1 MSRPASVPAPVARAA
16 QLAPDEAIGHQSP
29 VPWVAGALAAAAV
42 GALGAS
48 QHVARAFAFDPRL
61 GVARLTLP
69 AGTETLL
76 SALAV
81 TLVLAALGVAA
92 HSAWRRTWA
101 GLPAVLAL
109 GYGAGLAT
117 LLGPTIV
124 APWGIFVWAVR
135 FSGVAETQPVMT
147 QALVVLVVLFA
158 AGAALAGL
166 VVGKK
171 QKESREPSGTFGTAA
186 FGDGEWFAPTGV
198 KRPGHGIPVGYK
210 DDAPALLYDDTGAHT
225 FVCAPT
231 GAGKTVGFAVPTL
244 LSHKGSTVVLDVKGE
259 LFAVTA
265 RHRREGLKQ
274 RVRRIDPFLAADKA
288 PADSFN
294 PLDTVVTEF
303 DIAAANAGGEPVS
316 DLDREEAPFAFD
328 NAKMISEML
337 VAKTGEEK
345 EPFFVDNARQFL
357 TGLVLFVAAEERRT
371 RTAEVP
377 DFAAFEAEQARRRAA
392 GEALMPDFPA
402 LYRLDAAVRATK
414 PDAADHGEALPL
426 FPGMPSKTVT
436 IPNRRRSLVEVRR
449 LLMSPDEELRQLL
462 DAMCAHAHPIVAK
475 RGAQFA
481 RMDERTF
488 SSVVATVRSHTEFLD
503 SPSIQQA
510 ISTSTF
516 DFRDLKDDPTSVFL
530 VMPVERLD
538 NYSRFV
544 RVMIG
549 CAQARLL
556 AMRFKPKHPVLFLLD
571 EFPRLQR
578 FDKIDEGLSAHRG
591 FGIQYLIIVQSVA
604 QLEEAY
610 GPLWRNFI
618 TNTTLQILWSPNDDQ
633 ACKFISDAAGDQTVS
648 YVEVSDNLGSQG
660 RHVIAD
666 SYSSGS
672 SRTVRETRRKL
683 IEPDEARTLDKSY
696 CFVFSRGR
704 APVIL
709 KRPNYLT
716 DAVFR
721 GAFDD
726 NPFHG
731 DGQNEKVVSNAGAA
745 FVAASK
751 KAYADPGKA
760 RRALLLAT
768 VELGERGLAEAV
780 RSRPSQFGALAAR
793 RARGKGTDGRE
804 AAVQAAA
811 AAARFAWEEGEAQV
825 REMLSLP
832 PAPDADAARDR
843 FRTASEALYAYPAA
857 ARAQFAERCRAEGAA
872 RALRALRAD
881 DTWVGPAKQGADG
894 DRRALLADFGR
905 AGARTATL
913 RGAAAAVG
921 DEFA

>member
-1 MSRPASVPAPVARAA
+1 MTSAASVPAPVARAA
-16 QLAPDEAIGHQSP
+16 KLAPDEAIGHQSP
-29 VPWVAGALAAAAV
+29 LPWVAGALGAAAV
-42 GALGAS
+42 GALAAS
-48 QHVARAFAFDPRL
+48 QHVARAAGFAANI
-61 GVARLTLP
+61 GVARLALP
-69 AGTETLL
+69 ASVGTLL
-76 SALAV
+76 DALAV
-81 TLVLAALGVAA
+81 TLALAAVAVAA
-92 HSAWRRTWA
+92 HSAWRRTWGGA
-101 GLPAVLAL
+101 LPAFGLA
-109 GYGAGLAT
+109 YGAAVAAV
-117 LLGPTIV
+117 LGPVVV
-124 APWGIFVWAVR
+124 APWGIAVWALRAADAGAMPAPIVEA
-135 FSGVAETQPVMT
+135 FGLGVA
-147 QALVVLVVLFA
+147 LFV

-166 VVGKK
+166 TVGQK
-171 QKESREPSGTFGTAA
+171 QKEGREPSGTFGTAA
-186 FGDGEWFAPTGV
+186 FGTGEWFAPTGT

-244 LSHKGSTVVLDVKGE
+244 LSHRGSTLVLDVKGE

-265 RHRREGLKQ
+265 RHRREGLRQ

-303 DIAAANAGGEPVS
+303 DLAAARAGGEPVS
-316 DLDREEAPFAFD
+316 DLDREEAPYAFD

-357 TGLVLFVAAEERRT
+357 TGLVLFVAAEQRRV

-392 GEALMPDFPA
+392 GEALLPDFPA
-402 LYRLDAAVRATK
+402 LYRLDAAVRATQ

-426 FPGMPSKTVT
+426 FPGMPSKTVRV
-436 IPNRRRSLVEVRR
+436 PNTRRSLVEVRR
-449 LLMSPDEELRQLL
+449 LLMSPDEELRALL

-503 SPSIQQA
+503 SPSIQRA
-510 ISTSTF
+510 LSTSTF

-610 GPLWRNFI
+610 GALWRNFI

-683 IEPDEARTLDKSY
+683 IEPDEARTLDRSY

-709 KRPNYLT
+709 RRPNYLT

-731 DGQNEKVVSNAGAA
+731 DGQNERVVSDAGAA

-751 KAYADPGKA
+751 KAYADAGAA

-780 RSRPSQFGALAAR
+780 RSRPSQFGALAGK
-793 RARGKGTDGRE
+793 RARGSGTDARE

-811 AAARFAWEEGEAQV
+811 AAARFAWEEGEAHV

-832 PAPDADAARDR
+832 PAPDADAARDG
-843 FRTASEALYAYPAA
+843 FRCASEALYAYPAA
-857 ARAQFAERCRAEGAA
+857 ARAQFAARCRAEGSA
-872 RALRALRAD
+872 RAVRALRAD
-881 DTWVGPAKQGADG
+881 DAWVGPAKQNAEG
-894 DRRALLADFGR
+894 DRRALLAEFGR
-905 AGARTATL
+905 AGARTAAL
-913 RGAAAAVG
+913 RGAAAVG